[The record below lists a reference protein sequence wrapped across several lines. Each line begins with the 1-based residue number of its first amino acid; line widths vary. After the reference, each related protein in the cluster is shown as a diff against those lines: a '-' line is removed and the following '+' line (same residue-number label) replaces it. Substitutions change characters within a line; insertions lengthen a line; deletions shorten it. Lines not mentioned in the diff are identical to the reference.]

1 MALES
6 IYSMLKLFFAA
17 ALLAGFIMGG
27 DSSLASETLQTTT
40 FQRAYDSQCA
50 ALLQNDFTAAA
61 NIFGPQFSAIDVDN
75 RTGTRDEV
83 IGRLNLLS
91 SQYRIQNCVTRIVS
105 VKENSGNY
113 TVTAEQTFIAETN
126 FLPRQIVQMVLL
138 QGDTWQQ
145 MGNAWK
151 IAARATAERSVSVN
165 GSVVTH
171 EVRPY
176 RP

>member
-1 MALES
+1 MVK
-6 IYSMLKLFFAA
+6 IFFGA
-17 ALLAGFIMGG
+17 ALLASFIMGG
-27 DSSLASETLQTTT
+27 DSSLASETPQTTT

-61 NIFGPQFSAIDVDN
+61 NIFGPQFIATDVDN
-75 RTGTRDEV
+75 TTGTRDEV
-83 IGRLNLLS
+83 IGRLNALS
-91 SQYRIQNCVTRIVS
+91 SQYRVQNCVTRIVS

-113 TVTAEQTFIAETN
+113 TVSAEQTFSAETI

-145 MGNAWK
+145 TGSAWK
-151 IAARATAERSVSVN
+151 IASRVTAERSVSVN